1 MSKKCAIIF
10 GANGISGIAMTKVLL
25 ASDEW
30 GPIICVSRR
39 PPQLEEAANDS
50 RIQFVSIDMVKSSA
64 DDLASKIS
72 AAGAAIAQHA
82 FFYTYIEK
90 PDFKELNDVNKML
103 LEKALHALGLVSPK
117 LKSFMLQTGAKYYGT
132 HVGGAELVQDFPW
145 KEDAPRLCK
154 SCFYYDQEDL
164 LETYAA
170 NKNWRYLI
178 TRPNVILGVSK
189 GNYMNFAVSIALYAS
204 LQKNLKRDFIWPG
217 NEVEYTT
224 HFDHSSADNNSKFQV
239 YISVNDKVPSGAY
252 NIKDEEGTTFS
263 ELWPKIAEY
272 FGLRIPE
279 PHFNEKAKHPKE
291 QSTYC
296 QMPLTKYA
304 QEHKAKWHEI
314 AKKHKLDPSAYDY
327 ATWEFVDGCAGRT
340 WPDYMSIEKARKYG
354 WKEERSTL
362 QSYYEVFDE
371 LKKMKVIPE

>member
-1 MSKKCAIIF
+1 MSRKCAVIF
-10 GANGISGIAMTKVLL
+10 GANGISGIAMTKALL

-64 DDLASKIS
+64 DDLASKLS
-72 AAGAAIAQHA
+72 AAGAAVAQHA

-90 PDFKELNDVNKML
+90 QDFKEMNDVNLML

-117 LKSFMLQTGAKYYGT
+117 LKSFMLQTGAKYYGC
-132 HVGGAELVQDFPW
+132 HVGGAEMVRDLPW

-164 LETYAA
+164 LHTYAA
-170 NKNWRYLI
+170 NKSWRYLI

-189 GNYMNFAVSIALYAS
+189 V
-204 LQKNLKRDFIWPG
+204 KNLKRDFIWPG
-217 NEVEYTT
+217 NEIEYTT
-224 HFDHSSADNNSKFQV
+224 HFDHSTADNNSRFQL

-252 NIKDEEGTTFS
+252 NIKDNDKTTFS

-272 FGLRIPE
+272 FGLSIPD
-279 PHFNEKAKHPKE
+279 PHFKDEKAKHPKE
-291 QSTYC
+291 QSMYC

-304 QEHKAKWHEI
+304 PENKEKWHEI
-314 AKKHKLDPSAYDY
+314 AKKHNLDPSAYDY
-327 ATWEFVDGCAGRT
+327 ATWEFVDGTAGRT
-340 WPDYMSIEKARKYG
+340 WPDYLSMEKARQYG
-354 WKEERSTL
+354 WKEERDTL
-362 QSYYEVFDE
+362 KSYYEVFDE
-371 LKKMKVIPE
+371 LKKMKIIPE